1 VTSSPSSTKS
11 SDVTSSP
18 SSTKSSDVTSS
29 PSSTKSSDMTSS
41 PSSTK
46 SSDVTSSPSSTKS
59 SDVTSSPSSSPSS
72 SASSSPSS
80 SVSSIT
86 SYTPTAKPIIIDEL
100 NNQNQTEDG
109 SRVNITEPLLSAIEN
124 QDSRSADNQL
134 INNPSFIG
142 AISGGVLLIAI
153 LAVAVA
159 IFTYLKKKQK
169 KSKSKPKKTND
180 ESLEIKEVY
189 QQENPYIQITPQEP
203 TSSPLK
209 VKALQHRRPD
219 IFTITDSD
227 LKAKHVFNPIS
238 ATNKPI
244 RQIQQLNVS
253 KDITRAQVLDTYRIS
268 KDRLHTKRNSIPP
281 SNNENRTGFTP
292 IKKEL
297 KPQMARY
304 TSTMPNLVTEIEEMN
319 KLFNK

>member
-1 VTSSPSSTKS
+1 
-11 SDVTSSP
+11 
-18 SSTKSSDVTSS
+18 
-29 PSSTKSSDMTSS
+29 M
-41 PSSTK
+41 
-46 SSDVTSSPSSTKS
+46 
-59 SDVTSSPSSSPSS
+59 
-72 SASSSPSS
+72 
-80 SVSSIT
+80 
-86 SYTPTAKPIIIDEL
+86 
-100 NNQNQTEDG
+100 
-109 SRVNITEPLLSAIEN
+109 
-124 QDSRSADNQL
+124 
-134 INNPSFIG
+134 
-142 AISGGVLLIAI
+142 
-153 LAVAVA
+153 
-159 IFTYLKKKQK
+159 KKKQK

-227 LKAKHVFNPIS
+227 LKAKQAFNPIS

-244 RQIQQLNVS
+244 RQIQQFNVT

-268 KDRLHTKRNSIPP
+268 KDRLNIKRNSIPP
-281 SNNENRTGFTP
+281 SYSESRAGFTP

-304 TSTMPNLVTEIEEMN
+304 ERAKPEFASEIEEMN